1 MKFFSHAITG
11 EVHTS
16 EEWAAQGLPTPN
28 PDLIEVV
35 RVGDRW
41 IEANDGRPETPS
53 ADVSQQEQPTA
64 AEIQETAA
72 PASESAPQSAPM
84 RFDQESETWV
94 PA

>member
-1 MKFFSHAITG
+1 MKNFSHAITG

-16 EEWAAQGLPTPN
+16 EEWAAHGLPVPN

-41 IEANDGRPETPS
+41 IEANDGRAPISEDAQPT
-53 ADVSQQEQPTA
+53 EQPNTA
-64 AEIQETAA
+64 ETQETAA
-72 PASESAPQSAPM
+72 TASESAPQSAPM
-84 RFDQESETWV
+84 RYDQESETWV